1 MAASQRQPRIVVVTR
16 QTRLEGLLR
25 RWSTRGQARFAFRK
39 ARAVHALKAGADD
52 DPLAAEEEADL
63 DFLDLDEENT
73 TYHEAIQRLS
83 RELDFGLPVQVVDR
97 QYLPSI
103 DFEMCTVV
111 VVIGQDGLVAN
122 TAKYVGNVPIVGVNP
137 DPARFDGVLL
147 PYHLDHARDAV
158 SRVLNQR
165 ALTTDIT
172 LAEATLHDGQRLLAF
187 NDFFVGANSHV
198 SARYEIR
205 VGEQTEP
212 QSSSGILVATGA
224 GSTGWM
230 SSVVN
235 MTCGIA
241 RWMGND
247 VGDTGRLRLDWSDRA
262 LVWAV
267 REPFLS
273 QQSGASLVAGRID
286 AGQELIVESRMAT
299 GGVIFSDGIEADF
312 LAFNGGTIA
321 RIGVA
326 DQRARLVVPT
336 HRRPPHAG
344 R

>member
-1 MAASQRQPRIVVVTR
+1 M
-16 QTRLEGLLR
+16 EGLLA
-25 RWSTRGQARFAFRK
+25 RWATRGQARFAFKK
-39 ARAVHALKAGADD
+39 ARAVHALTVGEADD
-52 DPLAAEEEADL
+52 ALLAEEEAEE
-63 DFLDLDEENT
+63 DFLDLAEEDT
-73 TYHEAIQRLS
+73 TYHDAVQELT
-83 RELDFGLPVQVVDR
+83 RELDFGLPVQVIDR
-97 QYLPSI
+97 RYLPTI
-103 DFEMCTVV
+103 DFDMCTVV

-122 TAKYVGNVPIVGVNP
+122 TAKYVGDVPIVGVNP
-137 DPARFDGVLL
+137 DPQRFDGVLL
-147 PYHLDHARDAV
+147 PYHLDHAREAV

-165 ALTTDIT
+165 SNTTDVT

-187 NDFFVGANSHV
+187 NDFFIGASSHV

-235 MTCGIA
+235 MTRGLA
-241 RWMGND
+241 RTMGGEVD
-247 VGDTGRLRLDWSDRA
+247 DFGLFQMEWSDPW
-262 LVWAV
+262 LTWAV

-273 QQSGASLVAGRID
+273 QQSGVSLIAGRIKERE
-286 AGQELIVESRMAT
+286 ELVIESRMPS

-312 LAFNGGTIA
+312 LPFNGGTIV

-326 DQRARLVVPT
+326 EQRARLVVPT
-336 HRRPPHAG
+336 RRRPPRG
-344 R
+344 RS